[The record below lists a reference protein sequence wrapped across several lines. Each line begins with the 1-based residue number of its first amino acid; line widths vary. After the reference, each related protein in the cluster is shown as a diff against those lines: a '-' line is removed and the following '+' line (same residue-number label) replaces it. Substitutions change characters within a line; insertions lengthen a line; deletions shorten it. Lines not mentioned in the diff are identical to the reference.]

1 MYIQHL
7 ERRSAGQP
15 QTIKYQIIY
24 QQLKLYMEQQ
34 PHLNDHNKQEY
45 PPMHTTEHIIN
56 QTMIRLFG
64 CGRSISAH
72 IERKKSKLDYR
83 LAACPTEEEIKK
95 LEEVVNEVIARQ
107 LPVTTEFI
115 TQEEAQGRFDLERLP
130 DGASETVRV
139 VKVGDYDECLCIGVH
154 VENTSEIGTF
164 KIISHDWDEEAKRWR
179 MRFKLV

>member
-1 MYIQHL
+1 M
-7 ERRSAGQP
+7 RFPKSF
-15 QTIKYQIIY
+15 
-24 QQLKLYMEQQ
+24 
-34 PHLNDHNKQEY
+34 
-45 PPMHTTEHIIN
+45 
-56 QTMIRLFG
+56 IRLL
-64 CGRSISAH
+64 RLRILRVIRTSTAALI
-72 IERKKSKLDYR
+72 LDYR

-95 LEEVVNEVIARQ
+95 LEEAVNEVIARQ
-107 LPVTTEFI
+107 LPITTEFI

-164 KIISHDWDEEAKRWR
+164 KIISHDWNEEAKRWR

>member
-1 MYIQHL
+1 
-7 ERRSAGQP
+7 
-15 QTIKYQIIY
+15 
-24 QQLKLYMEQQ
+24 MEQQ

-164 KIISHDWDEEAKRWR
+164 KIISLDCNEEATRWR

>member
-1 MYIQHL
+1 
-7 ERRSAGQP
+7 
-15 QTIKYQIIY
+15 
-24 QQLKLYMEQQ
+24 MEQQ

-95 LEEVVNEVIARQ
+95 LEEAVNEVIARQ
-107 LPVTTEFI
+107 LPITTEFI
-115 TQEEAQGRFDLERLP
+115 TQEEAQGRFDLERL
-130 DGASETVRV
+130 
-139 VKVGDYDECLCIGVH
+139 LCIGVH

-164 KIISHDWDEEAKRWR
+164 KIISHDWNEEAKRWR